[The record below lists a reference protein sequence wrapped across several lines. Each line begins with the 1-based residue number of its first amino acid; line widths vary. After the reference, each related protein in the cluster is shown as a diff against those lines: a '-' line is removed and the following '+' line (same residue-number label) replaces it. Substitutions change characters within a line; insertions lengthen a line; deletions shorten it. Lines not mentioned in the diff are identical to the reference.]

1 VPKIGEEKGPKPGR
15 RKGAQN
21 KTTALLKDAIMKA
34 SELAGEDG
42 KGKGKTVG
50 YLKKLA
56 VEHPPAFAQLL
67 GKVLPMQIAGT
78 DQNGEA
84 KELRISFVGGD

>member
-1 VPKIGEEKGPKPGR
+1 MPKIGEEKGPTPGR
-15 RKGAQN
+15 KKGSVN
-21 KTTALLKDAIMKA
+21 KTTALLKDAIIKA

-56 VEHPPAFAQLL
+56 VDHPPAFAQLL
-67 GKVLPMQIAGT
+67 GKVLPMQIQGAGK
-78 DQNGEA
+78 DGA
-84 KELRISFVGGD
+84 HLVELRVKYVD